1 MLNLSGCTRHISSKQ
16 MAYNSK
22 DEVVNWQTDFYI
34 ILYIPLSVVIL
45 LLARK
50 VEVQKKLI
58 DELEIQKNCLLR
70 SPVFDDSQLG

>member
-1 MLNLSGCTRHISSKQ
+1 